1 MKLTANYK
9 EVEDPYQL
17 RYLDNYQGIRPVAPR
32 RRQSLS
38 QNNSHVPMFITARE
52 PISLERGKLSIA
64 HLSSDIV
71 RCVLDSVQDSNPE
84 SIPSVASTSSFLYMQ
99 ARYVQHRFVHI
110 NLDKRTHIRDRLH
123 LIMRYNLHPAIRTLK
138 LSGKKHDKLQEDA
151 NEILTL
157 LSDMIPSMTGLLD
170 LDWKVGRLTAVPIPA
185 SILGSLP
192 STPRLHTSLF
202 CDSEITSTADD
213 SEFHAQAREFLGR
226 LSNNQ
231 NLFTLSIRIV
241 FFYEEECR
249 RTMHALKT
257 VLLSCP
263 NIRRLPM
270 IDVWYPRNRCYG
282 FDGLAIDP
290 PYCGLG
296 LSGGERPPALEE
308 LGITFYP
315 WGHEDVPPLR
325 YFVLGYPEKGAE
337 KDYWAKTFDWSRLV
351 KLNDIS
357 PELDPIVPKLTR
369 LREVAFDDLEH
380 IDHTEFL
387 NELTST
393 LESLSIVCWENVGS
407 RPDPIIRHGATLR
420 KLRVHRRELRDINM
434 TSQDIAQL
442 CKGLPRLEELAI
454 DIARDE
460 VANDWPYE
468 ALDAIASLPSI
479 RTIELWFKLGCPRPR
494 APTPFVAPTPFL
506 TVSSSRR
513 LFSYLHERNKNI
525 RRLILHSGA
534 PWHES
539 WDGHPTWDMQNSMT
553 FVCTMVYACGEEGG
567 SIRVTCPDLGR
578 ALNAELEHL
587 DQVDRD
593 WSVSSKL
600 DPVRVPLKVALDGP
614 LTEDE
619 WESWYYRQRVPRER
633 AHPDRTTIL
642 RRFIIGPLRRMWR
655 WVKR

>member
-1 MKLTANYK
+1 MKLTPNYK

-17 RYLDNYQGIRPVAPR
+17 RYLDNYQGIHAVAPR
-32 RRQSLS
+32 RRQFFS
-38 QNNSHVPMFITARE
+38 QNNSHVPIFITARE
-52 PISLERGKLSIA
+52 PIPLDREKLSIA

-71 RCVLDSVQDSNPE
+71 RCILDSVQDSNPE
-84 SIPSVASTSSFLYMQ
+84 DIPIVASTSSSLYMH
-99 ARYVQHRFVHI
+99 ARYVQHRVVHI
-110 NLDKRTHIRDRLH
+110 NLDKRTHIRDRLD
-123 LIMRYNLHPAIRTLK
+123 LITRYNLHPAIRRLQ
-138 LSGKKHDKLQEDA
+138 LSGKERDKLQEET
-151 NEILTL
+151 NEILSL
-157 LSDMIPSMTGLLD
+157 LSSMIPAMTGLLD
-170 LDWKVGRLTAVPIPA
+170 LDWKVGRLRAAPIPV
-185 SILGSLP
+185 SILESLP
-192 STPRLHTSLF
+192 STLRLHTSLF
-202 CDSEITSTADD
+202 CHCDITGDDD
-213 SEFHAQAREFLGR
+213 SGFHAQAREFLSR
-226 LSNNQ
+226 LSDNQ

-241 FFYEEECR
+241 FLHEEECI
-249 RTMHALKT
+249 RTMRALKA

-263 NIRRLPM
+263 NLLRLPA
-270 IDVWYPRNRCYG
+270 IDIWYPRDRCYG
-282 FDGLAIDP
+282 YDGPEFDS

-296 LSGGERPPALEE
+296 LSDGERPQALEE
-308 LGITFYP
+308 LGISYYP
-315 WGHEDVPPLR
+315 WGHQNISPFR
-325 YFVLGYPEKGAE
+325 YFAIGYPEKGTE
-337 KDYWAKTFDWSRLV
+337 KDYWARTFDWSRLV
-351 KLNDIS
+351 KLNEIP
-357 PELDPIVPKLTR
+357 PELDPIVPKLTG
-369 LREVAFDDLEH
+369 LREVEFDHLEH

-420 KLRVHRRELRDINM
+420 KLRVHRRILRDINM
-434 TSQDIAQL
+434 TSQDIVQL
-442 CKGLPRLEELAI
+442 CKGLPHLEELAI

-468 ALDAIASLPSI
+468 ALDAIASLPSV
-479 RTIELWFKLGCPRPR
+479 RTIELWFNLGCPRPR
-494 APTPFVAPTPFL
+494 APTPFVAPAPFL